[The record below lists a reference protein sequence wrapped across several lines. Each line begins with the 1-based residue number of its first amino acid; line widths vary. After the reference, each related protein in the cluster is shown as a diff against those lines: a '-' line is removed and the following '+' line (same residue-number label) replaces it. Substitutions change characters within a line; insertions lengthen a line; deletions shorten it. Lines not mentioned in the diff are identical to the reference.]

1 MIWLL
6 LVLGIYLLI
15 LFAVSWFSLHPVRT
29 PIYLS
34 PGALGLPQD
43 DVEFSSSDG
52 IRLRGWWIGV
62 PDAHTVLVMSHGYLM
77 NRCELA
83 PLAMYMANFG
93 CSSLLYDFRAHGK
106 SGGRKSGLGWTE
118 RLDVAAAVAYA
129 RSRAPGSRVILVGS
143 SMGSAASAFALSEDP
158 SLADGL
164 VLDSSYSRLY
174 QAISGWWR
182 FLGGR
187 GLSFFLSPSV
197 VVAAPLA
204 GFNPFR
210 PDVAAALAQV
220 KVPVLVLHGDCD
232 TLATVAEANRNLAAS
247 ANAEVVWFERCGHSE
262 GRWLQ
267 PEKYNAAL
275 VEFVRVFS
283 EPGWTS

>member
-6 LVLGIYLLI
+6 LVPGIYLLI
-15 LFAVSWFSLHPVRT
+15 LFGVSWFSLHPVRT

-34 PGALGLPQD
+34 PGALGLPQEE
-43 DVEFSSSDG
+43 VEFLSSDG

-62 PDAHTVLVMSHGYLM
+62 PDAKTVFVMSHGYLM

-83 PLAMYMANFG
+83 PLAIYFAKFG

-118 RLDVAAAVAYA
+118 RLDVAAAVAFA
-129 RSRAPGSRVILVGS
+129 RSRAPGCRLILVGS
-143 SMGSAASAFALSEDP
+143 SMGSAASAFAFGEDS
-158 SLADGL
+158 SLADAL
-164 VLDSSYSRLY
+164 VLDSAYSRLY
-174 QAISGWWR
+174 QAVSGWWR

-187 GLSFFLSPSV
+187 GLSFILSPSV
-197 VVAAPLA
+197 VIAAPLA

-210 PDVAAALAQV
+210 PDVAQALAQV
-220 KVPVLVLHGDCD
+220 KAPVLILHGDCD
-232 TLATVAEANRNLAAS
+232 TLATVLEAKRNEAACVDV
-247 ANAEVVWFERCGHSE
+247 ETVWFERCGHSE

-267 PEKYNAAL
+267 PEKYNAA
-275 VEFVRVFS
+275 VEEFLARV
-283 EPGWTS
+283 PCDK